1 VLWPAEKK
9 TPEQPTS
16 ETLDA
21 EILVER
27 YEHLRQEVLSNG
39 MGSRLGISVLL
50 RQGLVG
56 WIRVQAVLTATD
68 PPAPAHHLEP
78 PPLSEGLAGEL
89 TRILTQL
96 IVTRKELHS
105 CPISTTR

>member
-1 VLWPAEKK
+1 M
-9 TPEQPTS
+9 
-16 ETLDA
+16 LDS

-27 YEHLRQEVLSNG
+27 YEHLRQEVLSTG
-39 MGSRLGISVLL
+39 IGSRLGISVLL

-56 WIRVQAVLTATD
+56 WIRVQALLTPTVT
-68 PPAPAHHLEP
+68 PAPARSLQA
-78 PPLSEGLAGEL
+78 PLLLPQGLAGEL

-105 CPISTTR
+105 CPTLTSW